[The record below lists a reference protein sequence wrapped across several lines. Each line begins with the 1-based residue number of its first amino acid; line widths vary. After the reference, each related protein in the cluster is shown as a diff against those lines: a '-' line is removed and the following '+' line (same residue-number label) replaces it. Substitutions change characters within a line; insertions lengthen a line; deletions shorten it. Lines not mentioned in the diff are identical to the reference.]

1 VVTVTSGNAGAAT
14 YDSVFGDV
22 PQLYGFKGHIRV
34 IDSITVPWQGGIPP
48 ERAFN
53 LGYFDARLP
62 DMYAKPDQV
71 IPEMYS
77 TNTDIGVYRRDN
89 LGSLLP
95 KGPRASTW
103 KNLVD
108 DMETL
113 LKKVKPAVILAPQ
126 PQLDLH
132 RDHQLVT
139 VALAAALARW
149 KKPVTLLLYT
159 NHADA
164 NRYPYGPAGTV
175 VSLPPPVARDVNFD
189 RVYSHP
195 VSPELQRLKLF
206 ALESM
211 HDLRYTPTRQYQ
223 LAVNDERSAAP
234 EKQGPA
240 PDISYLRRGP
250 RANELFFVYDQDSV
264 KPMIE
269 SYLAERAR

>member
-1 VVTVTSGNAGAAT
+1 VTSGNAGVAT
-14 YDSVFGDV
+14 YDSVFDDL
-22 PQLYGFKGHIRV
+22 PQHYAFKGHIRV

-48 ERAFN
+48 DRTYN
-53 LGYFDARLP
+53 MGYFDARLP

-77 TNTDIGVYRRDN
+77 ANTDIGVYRKDN

-95 KGPRASTW
+95 RGPRASSW
-103 KNLVD
+103 NNLVD
-108 DMETL
+108 DMERL

-139 VALAAALARW
+139 VALASALTRW
-149 KKPVTLLLYT
+149 NKPVTLLLYT

-175 VSLPPPVARDVNFD
+175 MSLPAPIARDVLID

-195 VSPELQRLKLF
+195 VAPDLQRLKLF

-223 LAVNDERSAAP
+223 LAVDDERAGEP
-234 EKQGPA
+234 EKVGPG
-240 PDISYLRRGP
+240 PDISYFRRGP
-250 RANELFFVYDQDSV
+250 RANELFYVYDQNSV
-264 KPMIE
+264 KPMIAA
-269 SYLAERAR
+269 YLAGR

>member
-1 VVTVTSGNAGAAT
+1 MPARPP
-14 YDSVFGDV
+14 YDSVFGDI

-77 TNTDIGVYRRDN
+77 TNTDIGVYRQDN

-113 LKKVKPAVILAPQ
+113 LKKVKPAVILAPH

-139 VALAAALARW
+139 VALAQALARW

-175 VSLPPPVARDVNFD
+175 MSLPPPVARDVTFD

-223 LAVNDERSAAP
+223 LAANDERAAAP

-250 RANELFFVYDQDSV
+250 RANELFF
-264 KPMIE
+264 
-269 SYLAERAR
+269 L